1 MGLALAAQ
9 WTRIRLPVQGTQ
21 DPWPGKVSHAWS
33 NRPMHH
39 KYVGATANA
48 QSHSHGHF
56 WALEQTGSSTQ
67 RPHPTFCLLTAKVVC
82 SKTDVSLPFNVQDSQ
97 GLKKERETTY
107 RVVKEAEGIIFTQ
120 RKA

>member
-39 KYVGATANA
+39 KYVGATANE
-48 QSHSHGHF
+48 
-56 WALEQTGSSTQ
+56 ALV
-67 RPHPTFCLLTAKVVC
+67 PTACALRRG
-82 SKTDVSLPFNVQDSQ
+82 Q
-97 GLKKERETTY
+97 GGEKPEHHRE
-107 RVVKEAEGIIFTQ
+107 
-120 RKA
+120 